1 MCEVSTADDIALFF
15 TDPAVEPSIPGTFSV
30 LYLLRRDISLCIRK
44 RRALW
49 LGAMGTLAGIDLL
62 AKFLAGSDQTR
73 RVGERFR
80 AFIDEY
86 FKPLGSDDAETIYQ
100 LRNAL
105 LHSFGLYSSSGQKE
119 YRFTVL
125 CEPLN
130 TGLVQSRPTASQYM
144 VNLWLLHAEFEKAIA
159 RYKADLGADQGLR
172 DKFGAMF
179 PKYGTTG
186 VGFAGFRTS

>member
-1 MCEVSTADDIALFF
+1 MSTADDIALFF

-30 LYLLRRDISLCIRK
+30 LYLLRRDISLCIR
-44 RRALW
+44 RRRTLW

-73 RVGERFR
+73 KVGERFK
-80 AFIDEY
+80 AFIGKY
-86 FKPLGSDDAETIYQ
+86 FKSLPPGDAETIYQ

-119 YRFTVL
+119 YRFAVL

-130 TGLVQSRPTASQYM
+130 TGLVQSRPAASQYL
-144 VNLWLLHAEFEKAIA
+144 VNLWVLHSEFEKAIA
-159 RYKADLGADQGLR
+159 HYKADLEADQGLQ
-172 DKFGAMF
+172 DKFDAMF

-186 VGFAGFRTS
+186 VGNLKFGTP